1 MYNTS
6 PVPWQD
12 GALASLA
19 RRPKKD
25 SIYDKNDED
34 DDVMV
39 IGIDFGT
46 T

>member
-12 GALASLA
+12 GALA

-25 SIYDKNDED
+25 PIHEKNDED

>member
-1 MYNTS
+1 MS
-6 PVPWQD
+6 LD
-12 GALASLA
+12 ALV
-19 RRPKKD
+19 RRPKTVGSDD
-25 SIYDKNDED
+25 S

>member
-1 MYNTS
+1 MTYTTS
-6 PVPWQD
+6 E
-12 GALASLA
+12 GSLA
-19 RRPKKD
+19 YRPKVATPSED
-25 SIYDKNDED
+25 DE

>member
-1 MYNTS
+1 MTFTPS
-6 PVPWQD
+6 D
-12 GALASLA
+12 GILAY
-19 RRPKKD
+19 RPKIATPSED
-25 SIYDKNDED
+25 DE

>member
-1 MYNTS
+1 M
-6 PVPWQD
+6 
-12 GALASLA
+12 ALA
-19 RRPKKD
+19 RRPKTFD
-25 SIYDKNDED
+25 YEEEEEE